1 MGELRLGDQ
10 LVRYDRD
17 ATLAAYAQ
25 LQHGDAERCG
35 CAGCRNFIAG
45 REQAFP
51 DAFRTFLAE
60 LGIDPNKEGEAI
72 HYGPVDGDLDFYGSW
87 FYFVGELIEVGERLT
102 TVQLPG
108 SPSPIRLGPG
118 PGEGFQY
125 WFSTSF
131 ARPPA
136 IFGSKVGAVE
146 FTTLIPWVLDEPYDP
161 AFERTMDKAE
171 EIMAR
176 YRKTLR
182 DLAK

>member
-1 MGELRLGDQ
+1 VGELRLGDQ

-72 HYGPVDGDLDFYGSW
+72 HYGPVDGDLDFLRRW
-87 FYFVGELIEVGERLT
+87 FYFVGEL
-102 TVQLPG
+102 
-108 SPSPIRLGPG
+108 
-118 PGEGFQY
+118 
-125 WFSTSF
+125 
-131 ARPPA
+131 
-136 IFGSKVGAVE
+136 
-146 FTTLIPWVLDEPYDP
+146 D
-161 AFERTMDKAE
+161 
-171 EIMAR
+171 
-176 YRKTLR
+176 
-182 DLAK
+182 